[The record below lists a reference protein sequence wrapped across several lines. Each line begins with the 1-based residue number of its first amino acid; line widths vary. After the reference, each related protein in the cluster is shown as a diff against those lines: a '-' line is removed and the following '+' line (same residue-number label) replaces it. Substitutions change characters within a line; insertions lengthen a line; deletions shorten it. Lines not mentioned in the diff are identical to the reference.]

1 MPPQAWQRYVVERT
15 RSSIALWRF
24 NHRLRTMARGG
35 TLRIQTLAPC
45 VVHWSADGW
54 RTIEDTPSMP
64 SGLGDYYADLPTTAL
79 AAGDAV
85 LFTFRWPE
93 VDRWEG
99 ADFRVEVTA

>member
-1 MPPQAWQRYVVERT
+1 
-15 RSSIALWRF
+15 
-24 NHRLRTMARGG
+24 MARGG

-54 RTIEDTPSMP
+54 RTIEDTPSTP
-64 SGLGDYYADLPTTAL
+64 SNLGDWYTDLPTAAL
-79 AAGDAV
+79 APGDAA